1 MRILLFHILLFP
13 SLLVAQAGQP
23 SGKRSTSKSAI
34 QPQRLES
41 NEMKPEPAMMQASD
55 EAAEFS
61 SVSKQPSIWLNEYTA
76 QRNNFTATEGFLS
89 KAEDTQLNALVSEA
103 EQSISG
109 SFEMSYMQL
118 RQNRNKAIAGE
129 LLKEAVKKGGL
140 SNNLLLPEMAW
151 IAERSGDKAARSRA
165 LDAYKSAG
173 QISTAQTILSKM
185 SITAAGNGALIIT
198 NGEFDSYPLWH
209 VAPDAHVV
217 SLAMLEDKAWLKRKL
232 GEWDPSFNANSIENA
247 NDLLKQLRDKS
258 SKPVYVSL
266 SLRPDLLNRYAE
278 SLFPLGPLARLLK
291 TEVDLTNQLKA
302 FYLSTTFETELLG
315 ISSTD
320 SYARAAANLLPG
332 LVTLYRSGNRLTA
345 EERVKV
351 KALIA
356 LVSSKSG
363 KKIAYE

>member
-1 MRILLFHILLFP
+1 MRILLLYILLIP
-13 SLLVAQAGQP
+13 ALLAAQSGQP
-23 SGKRSTSKSAI
+23 SQKKSSSKSVV

-41 NEMKPEPAMMQASD
+41 KEMNSEPAMMQASD
-55 EAAEFS
+55 EIDAFS
-61 SVSKQPSIWLNEYTA
+61 SVSKQPSFWLNEYTSK
-76 QRNNFTATEGFLS
+76 RNNFTASEGFLS

-109 SFEMSYMQL
+109 SFEVNYMQL
-118 RQNRNKAIAGE
+118 RQNRNKSIAGE

-140 SNNLLLPEMAW
+140 NNPLLLPEMAW
-151 IAERSGDKAARSRA
+151 IAERSNDKSARSRA
-165 LDAYKSAG
+165 LDAYQAAG
-173 QISTAQTILSKM
+173 QMSAAQALLSKM

-198 NGEFDSYPLWH
+198 NGEFDTYPLWH
-209 VAPDAHVV
+209 VSPDAHVI
-217 SLAMLEDKAWLKRKL
+217 SLAMLEDRVWLKRKL

-258 SKPVYVSL
+258 SKPAYVSL

-278 SLFPLGPLARLLK
+278 SLFPVGPLARLSK
-291 TEVDLTNQLKA
+291 TELDLTNQLKA
-302 FYLSTTFETELLG
+302 LYLSASFEKEIAN
-315 ISSTD
+315 ISAND

-332 LVTLYRSGNRLTA
+332 LVTLYRAGNRLTA

-363 KKIAYE
+363 KKITYE